1 MAPPAGLGGWGR
13 VLEQTGQ
20 PQHWRM
26 EASRMEMLVGPL
38 WTQGAV
44 CVFRVLFL
52 EDAEHKGQDRSRGGR
67 KKPA

>member
-1 MAPPAGLGGWGR
+1 
-13 VLEQTGQ
+13 
-20 PQHWRM
+20 
-26 EASRMEMLVGPL
+26 MEMLVGPL
-38 WTQGAV
+38 WTQGAA